1 VDALVAFRGE
11 DLMRISNEEM
21 ERLQTVKT
29 KHESDLL
36 RKANVVGVGIGIRK
50 RSREMTDEA
59 SIVVSV
65 THKVPY
71 SMLDPEDIIPRELDG
86 VPVDVQAVGKL
97 RAFDSSQG

>member
-1 VDALVAFRGE
+1 MG
-11 DLMRISNEEM
+11 ISDEQM
-21 ERLQTVKT
+21 QRLRTIKA
-29 KHESDLL
+29 KHESDLM
-36 RKANVVGVGIGIRK
+36 RKANVVGVGIGFR
-50 RSREMTDEA
+50 RRAREATEEP

-97 RAFDSSQG
+97 RAFPTGLD